1 MLYQRAFPLLD
12 RIDPERAHR
21 LAIAA
26 LKTGLVGADL
36 LGTAKLGTDRRP
48 DPPIL
53 AQTLFGMGFP
63 NPVGLAAGFDKD
75 GEVYRQTLK
84 LGFGFVELGS
94 VTPKPQPGN
103 PRPRLFRLTAD
114 RAVINR
120 MGFNNRGIAA
130 MAERLKG
137 RNTARGIV
145 GINLGKNKDQTD
157 AAADYA
163 AGTRLLGP
171 LADYLVINV
180 SSPNTPGLRALQSR
194 DALAALIGAVLA
206 ARADLSRRPPLLL
219 KIAPDLTDADRQDI
233 AEVALASGLDGL
245 IVSNTTIARPAGL
258 DPRFAGEAGGLSGRP
273 LLQPATET
281 LRDLYRRTGG
291 KLPIIGVGGIANATD
306 AYAKIRAG
314 ACLVQIYTALVFEGP
329 GLVRGIKDGLAA
341 LLARDGFGNVG
352 EAIGADT
359 RGIDG
364 G

>member
-26 LKTGLVGADL
+26 LKTGLIGA
-36 LGTAKLGTDRRP
+36 DRRP

-53 AQTLFGMGFP
+53 AQTVFGMAFP
-63 NPVGLAAGFDKD
+63 NPIGLAAGFDKD
-75 GEVYRQTLK
+75 GEVYRQTLA

-130 MAERLKG
+130 MAARLQG
-137 RNTARGIV
+137 RVAARGIV

-163 AGTRLLGP
+163 AGTQLLGP

-194 DALAALIGAVLA
+194 DALAALIASVLE
-206 ARADLSRRPPLLL
+206 ARAQLTRRPPLLL

-233 AEVALASGLDGL
+233 AEVALAAGLDGL

-258 DPRFAGEAGGLSGRP
+258 DPRFAQEAGGLSGRP
-273 LLQPATET
+273 LLQPSTET
-281 LRDLYRRTGG
+281 LRDLYRRTSG
-291 KLPIIGVGGIANATD
+291 KLPIIGVGGIACAAD

-314 ACLVQIYTALVFEGP
+314 ASLVQLYSALVFDGP
-329 GLVRGIKDGLAA
+329 GLVRRIKDDLAA
-341 LLARDGFGNVG
+341 LLARDGFSHVA
-352 EAIGADT
+352 EAVGADH
-359 RGIDG
+359 I
-364 G
+364 

>member
-26 LKTGLVGADL
+26 LKTGLIAGAQ
-36 LGTAKLGTDRRP
+36 RP

-63 NPVGLAAGFDKD
+63 NPIGLAAGFDKD

-94 VTPKPQPGN
+94 VTPRPQPGN
-103 PRPRLFRLTAD
+103 PKPRLFRLTQD

-130 MAERLKG
+130 MAARLET
-137 RNTARGIV
+137 RNTAQGIV
-145 GINLGKNKDQTD
+145 GVNLGKNKDQAD

-163 AGTRLLGP
+163 AGTRRLGP

-194 DALAALIGAVLA
+194 DSLAALIAAVLA
-206 ARADLSRRPPLLL
+206 VRNGLARRPPLLL
-219 KIAPDLTDADRQDI
+219 KIAPDLIDADRQDI
-233 AEVALASGLDGL
+233 ATVALGSGLDGL

-258 DPRFAGEAGGLSGRP
+258 DPRFAQETGGLSGRP
-273 LLQPATET
+273 LREPATEI
-281 LRDLYRRTGG
+281 LRDIYRRTGG
-291 KLPIIGVGGIANATD
+291 KLPIIGVGGVAGAQD

-314 ACLVQIYTALVFEGP
+314 ASLVQLYTALVFEGP
-329 GLVRGIKDGLAA
+329 GLVRRIKDGLAD
-341 LLARDGFGNVG
+341 LLARDGFANIA
-352 EAIGADT
+352 EAVGADH
-359 RGIDG
+359 R
-364 G
+364 

>member
-1 MLYQRAFPLLD
+1 MLYQRVFPLLD

-21 LAIAA
+21 LAIAG
-26 LKTGLVGADL
+26 LKTGLIAG
-36 LGTAKLGTDRRP
+36 DRRADAP
-48 DPPIL
+48 SL
-53 AQTLFGMGFP
+53 AQTLFGLAFP

-75 GEVYRQTLK
+75 GEVYRQTLN

-130 MAERLKG
+130 MAARLAG
-137 RNTARGIV
+137 RDPARGIV

-163 AGTRLLGP
+163 TGTRALGP

-194 DALAALIGAVLA
+194 EALAALIAAVLA
-206 ARADLSRRPPLLL
+206 VRAQLPRRPPLLL

-245 IVSNTTIARPAGL
+245 IISNTTIARPAGI
-258 DPRFAGEAGGLSGRP
+258 DPRFAQEAGGLSGRP
-273 LLQPATET
+273 LFEPATET

-291 KLPIIGVGGIANATD
+291 KLPLIGVGGIASAAD

-314 ACLVQIYTALVFEGP
+314 ASLVQLYTALVFEGP
-329 GLVRGIKDGLAA
+329 GLVRRIKQELAA
-341 LLARDGFGNVG
+341 LLQHDGFNNVT
-352 EAIGADT
+352 EAVGADHKA
-359 RGIDG
+359 
-364 G
+364 

>member
-21 LAIAA
+21 LALAA
-26 LKTGLVGADL
+26 LKTGL
-36 LGTAKLGTDRRP
+36 LGSNRRP
-48 DPPIL
+48 DPPSL

-130 MAERLKG
+130 MAERLKS
-137 RNTARGIV
+137 RNTAQGIV

-163 AGTRLLGP
+163 TGTKLLGP

-194 DALAALIGAVLA
+194 DALAALIAAVLE
-206 ARADLSRRPPLLL
+206 ARATLARRPPLLL

-258 DPRFAGEAGGLSGRP
+258 DPRFAQEAGGLSGRP
-273 LLQPATET
+273 LFEPATEI
-281 LRDLYRRTGG
+281 LRDIYRRTGG
-291 KLPIIGVGGIANATD
+291 ELPIIGVGGTSNAAD

-314 ACLVQIYTALVFEGP
+314 ASLVQLYTALVFEGP
-329 GLVRGIKDGLAA
+329 GLVQRIKQGLAE
-341 LLARDGFGNVG
+341 LLARDGFANIADAV
-352 EAIGADT
+352 GADHH
-359 RGIDG
+359 
-364 G
+364 